1 MLARG
6 PIRFLTAALAAML
19 AGQAA
24 MAAERCG
31 EREAQARDVAADINV
46 EIEAG
51 AVIAAGDPVTVRWSR
66 DGRAFPQG
74 TSAWLFV
81 VTIDDVRFGGDGVI
95 PLPGGTPGPLGVGFA
110 RKWTRAMVPLQ
121 TPDAPRAGRFEVKPF
136 REGRFGLSW
145 AVVAMSECGEWQLTE
160 TGTHRLE
167 VEAQRYRI
175 VVQDLYDYSRPRRVI
190 RSRDGRYELR
200 VFDGHY
206 QVFDRKSGG
215 KIVDR
220 RGNCPDFSP
229 TARFVAA
236 LGGAPGEPCH
246 FFTAGKNK
254 PKFEV
259 VDLVSGELV
268 AEPDPPALWAH
279 GDALLVV
286 PPKWWKMLQP
296 PGHVISLLRDG
307 PGGGLPVKLIELQDT
322 DAVGLDIANGYLL
335 RTQAGTDDPEAIQA
349 VYGLATAGPVGASAD
364 GRADAEPHVEAL
376 TAEIRRRSGRR
387 LAARPLAADAAV
399 LPSHLRYIDDPEA
412 VFGDIVD
419 NVDAL
424 TARAVAH
431 AEIAVESTP
440 DVGDDPLLTASL
452 LRGATPLSFDRT
464 AGRSIEELVAER
476 LDMPFTTQTPV
487 KNPLDAVRAA
497 ITRIDG
503 LPLTDDEKR
512 ARLGAVEAREVA
524 PRVQQLLR
532 EMPEAETVITQMLGC
547 WPSGGVPYG
556 EHLAGLWRF
565 EQAGRVAWLT
575 QASCQGIGTV
585 GNLALSQVDLF
596 VRDDR
601 GSRHYNLL
609 FDRRFYCAGNG
620 VNCEIVE
627 ADLETGL
634 DISARETRYG
644 RLAAAGDP
652 APGDTLG
659 GKMSQDFH
667 QLIEFDSLEPAMLG
681 DRHLLLPVG
690 RQMYVVDLA
699 RESLS
704 GPLALAGNAR
714 GARFSLAQ
722 NRTHFMQVNAD
733 GAFAVHRLATGAS
746 VLQGRYV
753 DDEIVIWDAQGRYT
767 ATPEGGRYVQMRF
780 VGRPALYSL
789 SQMAAVLEQPDAVRQ
804 ALRAE
809 AGSAAAL
816 DLAAPPRLGAA
827 VADEPAQ
834 AGTVN
839 VAVDARS
846 ATGLK
851 ALRIYRDGA
860 LIETLPLEGTAYDG
874 RVAVPT
880 APETRWISV
889 VAVDARGFE
898 SAPRSISLP
907 AVDQAARGRL
917 FVLAVGTDRYE
928 DTRGLS
934 QLGYA
939 VADARRFT
947 EAARQAA
954 GSRYETVE
962 IVGPLLDDATLPRTL
977 DAALADLATRASAG
991 DTVFVFFAGHGLRD
1005 AQGRFYLAGP
1015 ATRVDALAETG
1026 LAWSQI
1032 ADRLAAIR
1040 SRVFVFLD
1048 ACHSGSASQATNDGA
1063 ADALLE
1069 AGGSSITVIAA
1080 SKGRQ
1085 FSIESP
1091 AAGGG
1096 YYTQALAAVMAARGD
1111 PGIDRDGSGE
1121 LELDELYLALKRRVV
1136 EATGGRQ
1143 TPWIARSQSVG
1154 KAPLL

>member
-1 MLARG
+1 MLGRSA
-6 PIRFLTAALAAML
+6 IRIVIAALAAIL
-19 AGQAA
+19 ASQSA

-31 EREAQARDVAADINV
+31 EREAQARDVATGVQV
-46 EIEAG
+46 EIESA
-51 AVIAAGDPVTVRWSR
+51 AVIAAGDPVTVRWTR

-81 VTIDDVRFGGDGVI
+81 VSIDDVRFGGDGVV

-110 RKWTRAMVPLQ
+110 QKWTRAMVPLH
-121 TPDAPRAGRFEVKPF
+121 TPDAPRSGRFQIKPF

-145 AVVAMSECGEWQLTE
+145 AMVAMSECGEWQLTE
-160 TGTHRLE
+160 TGSHRLQ
-167 VEAQRYRI
+167 VEARRYRI

-206 QVFDRKSGG
+206 QVFDRTSGG

-236 LGGAPGEPCH
+236 LGGAAGEPCD

-307 PGGGLPVKLIELQDT
+307 PGGGLPTKLIELQDT

-335 RTQAGTDDPEAIQA
+335 RTQAGTDDPEAIEA
-349 VYGLATAGPVGASAD
+349 VVSLAGGGAVRTGAG
-364 GRADAEPHVEAL
+364 GRADSRPQVEAL
-376 TAEIRRRSGRR
+376 TAEIRRRGGRG
-387 LAARPLAADAAV
+387 LAATPLAADPAI
-399 LPSHLRYIDDPEA
+399 LPSHLRQIDDPDA

-419 NVDAL
+419 DVDAL

-431 AEIAVESTP
+431 AEVAVEDAP
-440 DVGDDPLLTASL
+440 EAGDDPLLTASL

-476 LDMPFTTQTPV
+476 LDMPFTTQTAA
-487 KNPLDAVRAA
+487 KNPFDVVRAA
-497 ITRIDG
+497 IERIDG

-532 EMPEAETVITQMLGC
+532 EIPEAETVFTQMLGC

-565 EQAGRVAWLT
+565 EQAGRIAWLT

-609 FDRRFYCAGNG
+609 FDRRFYCAGND

-627 ADLETGL
+627 TDPETGM
-634 DISARETRYG
+634 DIPARESNYG
-644 RLAAAGDP
+644 RLAATGDP
-652 APGDTLG
+652 MPGDTLG

-699 RESLS
+699 QESLS

-733 GAFAVHRLATGAS
+733 GAFAVHRLAGGVR

-767 ATPEGGRYVQMRF
+767 ATPEGARYVQMRF
-780 VGRPALYSL
+780 VGRSALYNL

-809 AGSAAAL
+809 TGATAGL
-816 DLAAPPRLGAA
+816 DLAAPPRLT
-827 VADEPAQ
+827 VSADEAAQ

-839 VAVDARS
+839 VAANAHS

-860 LIETLPLEGTAYDG
+860 LIETLPLEGNAYDD

-880 APETRWISV
+880 APETRWLSV

-898 SAPRSISLP
+898 SAPRSIRLP
-907 AVDQAARGRL
+907 DVDEAARGRL

-939 VADARRFT
+939 VADARRFA
-947 EAARQAA
+947 EAARKAA
-954 GSRYETVE
+954 GRRYETVE

-977 DAALADLATRASAG
+977 DAALTGLAARANAR

-1096 YYTQALAAVMAARGD
+1096 YFTQALAAVMAARAD